1 MELIIFSKEF
11 GQDYSVETT
20 CYSSECADNMLLL
33 ECADKHATLGVCR
46 QHPTI
51 IFKDLSGFICATFC
65 LELKIVISK
74 TFERKFALEEL
85 VCQVLL
91 IKIAVNLEFHFRG
104 NSDIITILF

>member
-1 MELIIFSKEF
+1 MW
-11 GQDYSVETT
+11 
-20 CYSSECADNMLLL
+20 
-33 ECADKHATLGVCR
+33 KHATLGVCK
-46 QHPTI
+46 HPTI

-91 IKIAVNLEFHFRG
+91 IKIAVNLECRFRG

>member
-1 MELIIFSKEF
+1 
-11 GQDYSVETT
+11 
-20 CYSSECADNMLLL
+20 MLLFGV
-33 ECADKHATLGVCR
+33 CRQHATLGVCR

-85 VCQVLL
+85 VCQVFL
-91 IKIAVNLEFHFRG
+91 IKIAVNLECRCRG